1 VLNRRPLVA
10 NLLSS
15 VSGLRSQTGRLVSG
29 LGLISMSPQVADAA
43 RKSERRGDNQARNN
57 DDSGDNQ
64 DDRQEPSQNEQ
75 EAERKNDDG
84 ARSEDLETSDESRN
98 AEKGNRDDRHQEDDV
113 SSEQGGSDGGKTR
126 GDSSRRDGDS
136 DSNSRDDSSADN
148 DSDQGGRRVR
158 ELEQE
163 VDEPLED
170 VPVEDVPA
178 PTTITPGN
186 PNVFVEDIPTT
197 SIADLVVEAN
207 DDVIATVSTS
217 GGFAFARSGD
227 VIAVT
232 GPDGAS
238 IIQTGDV
245 NAGTRGTP
253 PEEPSDDGGDNDMD
267 FLS

>member
-1 VLNRRPLVA
+1 MLNRRPLVA

-43 RKSERRGDNQARNN
+43 RKSERRGDNQGRNN
-57 DDSGDNQ
+57 DDSGDN
-64 DDRQEPSQNEQ
+64 RQEPSQNEQ
-75 EAERKNDDG
+75 GAERKNDDR
-84 ARSEDLETSDESRN
+84 ASSENRETSDESRN
-98 AEKGNRDDRHQEDDV
+98 SEKRDRDDRRQEDDV
-113 SSEQGGSDGGKTR
+113 SSEQGGSDGGKSR
-126 GDSSRRDGDS
+126 GDSSRRDADS
-136 DSNSRDDSSADN
+136 DSGSRDDSSTDN
-148 DSDQGGRRVR
+148 DTDQSGRRVR

-186 PNVFVEDIPTT
+186 PNVVVEDIPTT

>member
-43 RKSERRGDNQARNN
+43 RKSERRGDNQGGNN
-57 DDSGDNQ
+57 DDSGDN
-64 DDRQEPSQNEQ
+64 RQEPSQNEQ
-75 EAERKNDDG
+75 GAERKNDDR
-84 ARSEDLETSDESRN
+84 ASSENRETSDESRN
-98 AEKGNRDDRHQEDDV
+98 SEKRDRDDRRQEDDV
-113 SSEQGGSDGGKTR
+113 SSEQGGSDGGKSR
-126 GDSSRRDGDS
+126 GDSSRRDADS
-136 DSNSRDDSSADN
+136 DSGSRDDSSTDN
-148 DSDQGGRRVR
+148 DTDQSGRRVR

-186 PNVFVEDIPTT
+186 PNVVVEDIPTT

>member
-1 VLNRRPLVA
+1 MLNRRPLVA

-29 LGLISMSPQVADAA
+29 LGLISMSPHVADAA
-43 RKSERRGDNQARNN
+43 RKSERRDDNQARNN
-57 DDSGDNQ
+57 DDSGDN
-64 DDRQEPSQNEQ
+64 RQEPSQNEQ
-75 EAERKNDDG
+75 EAKRKNDDR
-84 ARSEDLETSDESRN
+84 ASSEDRETSDESRS
-98 AEKGNRDDRHQEDDV
+98 AEKRDRDDRRQEDDV
-113 SSEQGGSDGGKTR
+113 SSEQGGSDGGKSR
-126 GDSSRRDGDS
+126 GDSSRRDADS
-136 DSNSRDDSSADN
+136 DSGSRDDSSTDN
-148 DSDQGGRRVR
+148 DSDQSGRRVR

-186 PNVFVEDIPTT
+186 PNVVVEDIPTT